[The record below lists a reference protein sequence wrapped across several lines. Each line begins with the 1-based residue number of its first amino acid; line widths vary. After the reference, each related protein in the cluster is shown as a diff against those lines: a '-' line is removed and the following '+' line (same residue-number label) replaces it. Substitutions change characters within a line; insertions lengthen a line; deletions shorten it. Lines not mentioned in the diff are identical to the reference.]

1 MDDELN
7 LAYILST
14 VTAIILLF
22 SPFKTGVI
30 LLPCF
35 FISLALSI
43 GKVRGAQLVWLG
55 IVGYFVYLSLTGVI
69 GANGAYKLYYVATI
83 PTSAVSLFCGYTSL
97 DMTRFSFKF
106 LEKGLRIVLSAYFVC
121 FAILILGKVYVN
133 LLMDLNYS
141 SSISPGNIAITAIVL
156 LIDLFV
162 LIIPCA
168 LISYHILKESE
179 YGLKSAPLLLVM
191 SSLFFIDRHQKYVIE
206 NISFNFLF
214 DTKDPSGY
222 AIFTSLGYYLLYAL
236 FAITLV
242 LLFLFLRNTRERKPS
257 EPNEC
262 VGTKQELQGGYR
274 NGEPHNNK

>member
-69 GANGAYKLYYVATI
+69 WANGASKLYFVATI
-83 PTSAVSLFCGYTSL
+83 PTSAVSFFFGFTSL
-97 DMTRFSFKF
+97 DTTKLTFKSFK
-106 LEKGLRIVLSAYFVC
+106 KGLRVVFAAFFV
-121 FAILILGKVYVN
+121 FFGMLIFGKVYVI

-141 SSISPGNIAITAIVL
+141 NSISPGDIAITAIVL
-156 LIDLFV
+156 LIDVFV

-168 LISYHILKESE
+168 LISYYILKESA
-179 YGLKSAPLLLVM
+179 YGLKPTPLLLVM
-191 SSLFFIDRHQKYVIE
+191 SSLFFIDPHQKYVINSME
-206 NISFNFLF
+206 RLLF
-214 DTKDPSGY
+214 DIKDMRGDMFIY
-222 AIFTSLGYYLLYAL
+222 LGYYLLYAL
-236 FAITLV
+236 FVITLF
-242 LLFLFLRNTRERKPS
+242 LLFLFFRNTRERNS
-257 EPNEC
+257 ASRTNA
-262 VGTKQELQGGYR
+262 QE
-274 NGEPHNNK
+274 